1 MPWDFALILI
11 FLGVAVPLLGRRRV
25 RQLLQIP
32 ATTKEDRLRLYAS
45 TIAFQ
50 WLASIV
56 IFWRASTRGITSA
69 ELSLALPRPALTIAV
84 AIFLVTLVF
93 LNQLVGLRRLGSQI
107 ASSQGT
113 VPQLARKLF
122 PQDEVERLAFFA
134 LVVTVA
140 ICEEF
145 IYRGFIQHIFR
156 AASGG
161 LAYVAVF
168 GSAAFFAFA
177 HLYQGRRGLISTLI
191 IGVLFS
197 TATAWCGSLL
207 PAIAAHFVADFAAG
221 MLAPKYL
228 NRAQSDSENFA
239 HESTPVSCEIDSA
252 FILCT

>member
-1 MPWDFALILI
+1 MPWDFALILV
-11 FLGVAVPLLGRRRV
+11 FLGVAFPLLGRRRV

-45 TIAFQ
+45 TMAFQ

-56 IFWRASTRGITSA
+56 IFWRASARGITTGG
-69 ELSLALPRPALTIAV
+69 LSLALPHPALAIAV
-84 AIFLVTLVF
+84 ATFLVSLIF
-93 LNQLVGLRRLGSQI
+93 LNQLVGLRRL
-107 ASSQGT
+107 SSQTAANQGI

-140 ICEEF
+140 VCEEF
-145 IYRGFIQHIFR
+145 IYRGFVQHIFR

-161 LAYVAVF
+161 SAYVAVF

-177 HLYQGRRGLISTLI
+177 HLYQGRRGVISTFI

-207 PAIAAHFVADFAAG
+207 PAIAAHFVADFTAG
-221 MLAPKYL
+221 MLAPRYL
-228 NRAQSDSENFA
+228 NRALSDSQALQQELASATTERKF
-239 HESTPVSCEIDSA
+239 A

>member
-1 MPWDFALILI
+1 MPWDFALILS

-45 TIAFQ
+45 TMAFQ
-50 WLASIV
+50 WLASIT
-56 IFWRASTRGITSA
+56 IFWRASARGITSA
-69 ELSLALPRPALTIAV
+69 ELGLALPHPALAIAV
-84 AIFLVTLVF
+84 ATFLVTLIF
-93 LNQLVGLRRLGSQI
+93 LNQLIGLRRL
-107 ASSQGT
+107 SSQPAANQGK

-122 PQDEVERLAFFA
+122 PQHEVERLAFFV

-140 ICEEF
+140 VCEEF
-145 IYRGFIQHIFR
+145 IDRGFIQHIFR
-156 AASGG
+156 VASGG

-168 GSAAFFAFA
+168 GSAAYFAFA
-177 HLYQGRRGLISTLI
+177 HLYQGRRGLVSTFI
-191 IGVLFS
+191 IGVVFS

-207 PAIAAHFVADFAAG
+207 PAIAAHFVADFTAG

-228 NRAQSDSENFA
+228 NRAQAQNLERESESVPPEVN
-239 HESTPVSCEIDSA
+239 SV

>member
-1 MPWDFALILI
+1 MPWDFALILV

-50 WLASIV
+50 WLASV
-56 IFWRASTRGITSA
+56 LIFWRASARGIGA
-69 ELSLALPRPALTIAV
+69 AALSLVLPRPFLTTAIAV
-84 AIFLVTLVF
+84 FLVTLIF
-93 LNQLVGLRRLGSQI
+93 LNQMVGLRHLGSQT

-113 VPQLARKLF
+113 VTQLARKLF
-122 PQDEVERLAFFA
+122 PRDEVERLAFFA

-140 ICEEF
+140 VCEEF

-161 LAYVAVF
+161 SAYVAVF

-177 HLYQGRRGLISTLI
+177 HLYQGRRGVISTFI

-207 PAIAAHFVADFAAG
+207 PAIAAHFVADFTAG
-221 MLAPKYL
+221 MLAPRYL
-228 NRAQSDSENFA
+228 NRALSDSQA
-239 HESTPVSCEIDSA
+239 LQQESVSATTERKFA